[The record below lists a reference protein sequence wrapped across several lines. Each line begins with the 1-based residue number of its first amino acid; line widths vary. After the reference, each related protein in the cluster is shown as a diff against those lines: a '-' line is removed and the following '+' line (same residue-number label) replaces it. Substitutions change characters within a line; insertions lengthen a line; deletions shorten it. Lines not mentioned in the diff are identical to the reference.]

1 MPPFK
6 IEVKSWALHM
16 GLAIVSRQ
24 AVDAGTEKEHGPWLT
39 ILKAADGMRPAESV
53 DVKTR
58 DQLMKLR
65 EAIDYALTLPG
76 KPVDVAIDCHTCKY
90 REVVPNAAP
99 CNECNHLDRGRAN
112 SHWELK

>member
-24 AVDAGTEKEHGPWLT
+24 AVDAGTEQEHGPWLT

-53 DVKTR
+53 DIKTR
-58 DQLMKLR
+58 DQLLELR
-65 EAIDYALTLPG
+65 EAIDYALALPG
-76 KPVDVAIDCHTCKY
+76 KPVDVLVDCHTCKHLI
-90 REVVPNAAP
+90 VAQNAAP
-99 CNECNHLDRGRAN
+99 CNTCKVLDRRRAN
-112 SHWELK
+112 SHWVAK